1 MRIYESTFILSPQ
14 ADDVAFDR
22 QIRAVTDLIH
32 RYEGKVLQADRWGIR
47 RLAYPIKKFTQ
58 GYYARVIFEANQTVL
73 NELERLYR
81 IEEPYIRYLTVR
93 FEGKLDRE
101 KAFEPAD
108 AVAAETIPEQE
119 RKELLEED
127 DSGADESHE
136 ESSSDDVNTE
146 EAAEEEKSA
155 AGSEE

>member
-22 QIRAVTDLIH
+22 QIKGVTDLIY

-93 FEGKLDRE
+93 FEGELDRE

-108 AVAAETIPEQE
+108 VTAIEAVSKQE
-119 RKELLEED
+119 RKESSEGD
-127 DSGADESHE
+127 DIDADESE
-136 ESSSDDVNTE
+136 EGSSSDDVSIE
-146 EAAEEEKSA
+146 KMGEEEKSA

>member
-22 QIRAVTDLIH
+22 QIKAVTDLIH

-58 GYYARVIFEANQTVL
+58 GYYARVIFEASQTVL

-81 IEEPYIRYLTVR
+81 IEEPYIRNLTVR

-108 AVAAETIPEQE
+108 VTAIKAVPEHERKALSEGEDVAA
-119 RKELLEED
+119 
-127 DSGADESHE
+127 DEPDK
-136 ESSSDDVNTE
+136 ESSSDDVSTE